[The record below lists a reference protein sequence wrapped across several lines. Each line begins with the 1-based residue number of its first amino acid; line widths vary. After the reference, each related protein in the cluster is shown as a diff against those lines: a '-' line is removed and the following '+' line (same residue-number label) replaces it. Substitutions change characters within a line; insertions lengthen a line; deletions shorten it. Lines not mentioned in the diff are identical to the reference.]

1 MQDPIPLNHPIDAMV
16 LIHSA
21 LRREAQRM
29 ERCVDGVEIRDNT
42 QPFSQ
47 ACRNWLRCLGYHAA
61 IEDTYMTPLLPH
73 LQSTQANEAAHL
85 TLVHMGE
92 ELLRDLY
99 PLTSVSITLPTQYR
113 LYQKIV
119 ALRMAQDDHFQ
130 LEETTILPI
139 IRQQIDE
146 EQQLELTRHLL
157 FDPHV
162 PNDGW
167 VIDWVARNASVTERQ
182 LLVDLEKRFDNE
194 LPQSFIA
201 RMPLPWD

>member
-1 MQDPIPLNHPIDAMV
+1 
-16 LIHSA
+16 
-21 LRREAQRM
+21 M
-29 ERCVDGVEIRDNT
+29 EWRVDGVEIRDNA
-42 QPFSQ
+42 QRFAQ

-61 IEDTYMTPLLPH
+61 IEDTYMTPLLPRLH
-73 LQSTQANEAAHL
+73 SARANEAAHL

-92 ELLRDLY
+92 ALLRDLY
-99 PLTSVSITLPTQYR
+99 PLTSVSIAYPTQYR

-130 LEETTILPI
+130 IEEKTILPI
-139 IRQQIDE
+139 IRQQIGE

-157 FDPHV
+157 FDPRV

-167 VIDWVARNASVTERQ
+167 IIDWVARHASDTERQ
-182 LLVDLEKRFDNE
+182 LLVSLEKRFDNE

-201 RMPLPWD
+201 RMPLP